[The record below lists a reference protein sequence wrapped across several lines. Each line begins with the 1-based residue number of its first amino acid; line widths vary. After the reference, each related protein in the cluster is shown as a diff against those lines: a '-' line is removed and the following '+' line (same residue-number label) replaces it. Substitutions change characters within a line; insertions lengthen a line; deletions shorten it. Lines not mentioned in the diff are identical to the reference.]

1 MQINL
6 VDFLVVSLL
15 FQHMHHKDETILPYE
30 KAYAYKMFQY
40 THHEDATTFAVDNC
54 GADWFQYTH
63 HEDATAKFCMIS
75 QQRIVIHNQISVKPR
90 QSWDYFN
97 L

>member
-40 THHEDATTFAVDNC
+40 THHEDATCHFAFAVRCLMRFN
-54 GADWFQYTH
+54 T
-63 HEDATAKFCMIS
+63 
-75 QQRIVIHNQISVKPR
+75 RIMKMRLQN
-90 QSWDYFN
+90 FA
-97 L
+97 